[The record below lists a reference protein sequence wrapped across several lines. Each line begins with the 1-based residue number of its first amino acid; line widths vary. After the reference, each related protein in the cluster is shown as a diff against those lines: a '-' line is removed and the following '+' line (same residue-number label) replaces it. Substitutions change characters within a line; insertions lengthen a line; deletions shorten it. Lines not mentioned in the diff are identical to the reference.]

1 MCLLIYCALYN
12 NKVFKNKFLLDFNTM
27 SNSKGVKRKRTASC
41 FKNEWLDEIVTTS
54 TPKAHEL
61 INIQLREIFTYDAA
75 TGVVCIYCRDGR
87 LLGILL
93 MGRSLMLLGN

>member
-1 MCLLIYCALYN
+1 
-12 NKVFKNKFLLDFNTM
+12 M

-41 FKNEWLDEIVTTS
+41 FKNEWLDEVVTTS

-75 TGVVCIYCRDGR
+75 TGVVCIYCRDAKIAGDFAN
-87 LLGILL
+87 
-93 MGRSLMLLGN
+93 GRSLMLLGN